1 MNDTKI
7 ERFCQLSA
15 TRYHDTE
22 PTDEHESEHNFGHK
36 SEWGRAGIAALKE
49 LGKLSGTVLIKP
61 HLNRSGSIDRGYVS
75 GFFNNVRGDKT
86 VYVSIND
93 GMSNVLYRTAKHPA
107 DYSGGSNNTARITPE
122 GFGRVLLFLNAN
134 LNA

>member
-1 MNDTKI
+1 MSSTKI
-7 ERFCQLSA
+7 KKFCELSA
-15 TRYHDTE
+15 TRYHDT
-22 PTDEHESEHNFGHK
+22 PSTGEHESEHNFGHK

-61 HLNRSGSIDRGYVS
+61 HFNRSGSIDRGYVS
-75 GFFNNVRGDKT
+75 GFFSNVRGDRT

-93 GMSNVLYRTAKHPA
+93 GMSDVLYRTAKHPA
-107 DYSGGSNNTARITPE
+107 DYTGGSNNTARITPE

-134 LNA
+134 INA